1 MSSAAGNSSSAP
13 YQFRR
18 SSSKCCSQPPFP
30 SCSLRIAPSRREN
43 ATATACLQRD
53 ASYATL
59 AMGSPVLRLLRI
71 RAHAIHALPEESDEL
86 TVSDMDQYEEVCI
99 QLSPQGRP
107 SRPPFSIRN
116 VLGVLGSG
124 VLASLFAPKKKEKAI
139 SDATLEQIILYASLC
154 FLVLAPNKHHS
165 DLFYISECCAIC
177 NSVLLVSMQLQQQ
190 LKEKLYSVG
199 VLQEKIEL
207 LTSDIR
213 DKEDTIR
220 HLSVLLSDKDS
231 MLEQLSSVY
240 QQSDNCLTS
249 LELENKQL
257 KDVIL
262 RHLEELE
269 LQDEMVQELD
279 LELITVMT
287 EKDKSEKKL
296 DAVLMEYNNFKSSM
310 EEKEASEAKLLG
322 EREGKIHLLDK
333 QLKSLFD
340 EKKRDKVLIYSLRRE
355 RDNFKAMLNM
365 ELKNMKIVAEDLRR
379 TKTTLERTRDETL
392 EFLKQTKELE
402 RLCLGLED
410 QVYKAQADTREASES
425 MYKKLEEA
433 KQGEELLSKELSST
447 NDLLIKSGEEM
458 RIMSTELAAAM
469 QKCNSLEEEL
479 SDAHR
484 KAESATSDL
493 NEDKRII
500 SFLKKELMY
509 LETQMLGGK
518 EAQKS
523 LESYLEEATKS
534 LNDMTRHASMLSRE
548 LELALS
554 QISSLEHENDDL
566 CNIIAAQEQASLES
580 RANLEEAYNLV
591 MKLGKER
598 ESLIKRGKKLE
609 EELSYAKGEI
619 MQLMSRINSSKPA
632 GDVEEVEKVDVEGK
646 VA

>member
-139 SDATLEQIILYASLC
+139 SDATLEQVI
-154 FLVLAPNKHHS
+154 
-165 DLFYISECCAIC
+165 
-177 NSVLLVSMQLQQQ
+177 LLVSMQLQQQ

>member
-86 TVSDMDQYEEVCI
+86 TVSDMDQYEE
-99 QLSPQGRP
+99 LSPQGRP

-139 SDATLEQIILYASLC
+139 SDATLE
-154 FLVLAPNKHHS
+154 
-165 DLFYISECCAIC
+165 
-177 NSVLLVSMQLQQQ
+177 QQ